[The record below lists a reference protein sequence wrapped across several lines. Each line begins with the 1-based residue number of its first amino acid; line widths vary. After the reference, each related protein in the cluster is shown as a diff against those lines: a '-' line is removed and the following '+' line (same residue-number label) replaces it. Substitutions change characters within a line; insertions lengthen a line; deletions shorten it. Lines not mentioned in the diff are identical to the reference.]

1 MRPPEGGWPQAQHAA
16 PGPAEAGMFKRSLGR
31 AFRLRIEPEEV
42 SPKERAALLAANPP
56 VTVPYLQAFLAW
68 RRSVLFLVAVALIP
82 LTVLRFADAFSE
94 DMPEQL
100 RFLGIIPG
108 VAEGFLCLVCWYQ
121 LKHWTHWRQQR
132 RALMKAWIVFMA
144 APFLVFLIPI
154 DSVLA
159 DLAAAPVGDLAGDAW
174 GDQAGQAATQNA
186 VAAQAIMLIKV
197 VVAVQ
202 ALLTLAPKA
211 VSLVAGSVRAG
222 IVTKMLFPGT
232 SGPGWIV
239 VLSTPIYA
247 LFVFTLLIVPFQLT
261 GSGWF
266 MGAMIALAIAQLAI
280 GRAGYRLAKPMTHDE
295 AVKAVNKA
303 RGVYIIAMISFAACV
318 LIAMGPLAEKLGV
331 GTVISMA
338 LSFEANVMLLTLIGS
353 DLVITSLAR
362 SAGLSTGTAHLV
374 EDSNK
379 QLSAFVG

>member
-1 MRPPEGGWPQAQHAA
+1 MTSPAT
-16 PGPAEAGMFKRSLGR
+16 PG
-31 AFRLRIEPEEV
+31 
-42 SPKERAALLAANPP
+42 
-56 VTVPYLQAFLAW
+56 
-68 RRSVLFLVAVALIP
+68 
-82 LTVLRFADAFSE
+82 
-94 DMPEQL
+94 
-100 RFLGIIPG
+100 
-108 VAEGFLCLVCWYQ
+108 
-121 LKHWTHWRQQR
+121 
-132 RALMKAWIVFMA
+132 
-144 APFLVFLIPI
+144 
-154 DSVLA
+154 
-159 DLAAAPVGDLAGDAW
+159 